1 MNVLLI
7 VLALAAASLFA
18 IPLAM
23 LRAGIRRQERTG
35 SLTSEP
41 RNLCSVLTRWAT
53 GLSAELDG
61 PTAHSRRRDRDARP
75 GSRPVTDTERARR
88 S

>member
-1 MNVLLI
+1 MNLLLI
-7 VLALAAASLFA
+7 VLALVAASLFV

-35 SLTSEP
+35 SLTCEP
-41 RNLCSVLTRWAT
+41 RNLSSVLTRWAT

-61 PTAHSRRRDRDARP
+61 PIARPRHRDRDAW
-75 GSRPVTDTERARR
+75 SRSARVPDAEKARR